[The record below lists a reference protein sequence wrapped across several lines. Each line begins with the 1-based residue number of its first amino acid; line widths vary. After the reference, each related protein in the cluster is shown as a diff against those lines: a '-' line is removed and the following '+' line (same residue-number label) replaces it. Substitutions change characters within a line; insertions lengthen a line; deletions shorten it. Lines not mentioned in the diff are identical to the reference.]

1 MSGILVIISVFHSS
15 RTVVVLVCACRPRAA
30 TVGESRGS
38 GACVLLERVKH
49 RVCIELLGGISIM

>member
-1 MSGILVIISVFHSS
+1 MIISVFHSS